1 MQTVEL
7 DMRLPYRIRGSVLG
21 RISKRIRGRIQEI
34 HIYPPN
40 LMGVSEVRM
49 KISGDEISRLFS
61 ELKKVAKNGRVD
73 IKVLSDA

>member
-1 MQTVEL
+1 MQIVEL
-7 DMRLPYRIRGSVLG
+7 DMRLPYKVRGSVLS

-40 LMGVSEVRM
+40 LMGMSEVKM

-61 ELKKVAKNGRVD
+61 ELKKVAKNGKVD
-73 IKVLSDA
+73 IKVLSEA